1 MTEEPKKL
9 TKPWRETSY
18 LTMTSCEV
26 CREKRKASEE
36 RRSKMNKAFV
46 A

>member
-1 MTEEPKKL
+1 MTEPKKL

-26 CREKRKASEE
+26 RREKDQEE
-36 RRSKMNKAFV
+36 EARR
-46 A
+46 